1 MRGGCRGPAASNP
14 PVFPMQRMLI
24 GLVLLLTVAVAVLGL
39 VTFNLQSEI
48 APRRRDVADSRAP
61 VATPVE
67 PAAAAVDVE
76 RVANLERKIRNLED
90 ALAAVRRAARAPTP
104 SRPAPGSDA
113 PGAPSAAGGDD
124 GNALREA
131 AQAYASH
138 DDETGFDVSEA
149 EMDYFTA
156 VQRQVERRRRIDAN
170 TSNTVRRI
178 ERLVSRGEIAAIAEE
193 SKPAVEAIVR
203 RFSVSQE
210 DLMNRY
216 LRQPTGSLQS
226 LGHQERRDL
235 HRQELE
241 KVLVGIRQ
249 DLAAIVGEA
258 DASKIS
264 DSTLASPWGVRNNPR
279 LAGRDNR

>member
-1 MRGGCRGPAASNP
+1 
-14 PVFPMQRMLI
+14 
-24 GLVLLLTVAVAVLGL
+24 
-39 VTFNLQSEI
+39 
-48 APRRRDVADSRAP
+48 
-61 VATPVE
+61 
-67 PAAAAVDVE
+67 VE

-113 PGAPSAAGGDD
+113 PGVAATGGDD

-131 AQAYASH
+131 AQAYGSH

-216 LRQPTGSLQS
+216 LRQPTGSLES

-241 KVLVGIRQ
+241 KVLVTIRQ
-249 DLAAIVGEA
+249 DLAGIVGEA
-258 DASKIS
+258 DAAKIS